1 MLIKKVT
8 KNYTESDH
16 RATQKYRYKL
26 NLGMKY
32 IKKLRVI
39 DYSK

>member
-16 RATQKYRYKL
+16 RATQVQVLIKLRYEI
-26 NLGMKY
+26 Y
-32 IKKLRVI
+32 QKLRVI